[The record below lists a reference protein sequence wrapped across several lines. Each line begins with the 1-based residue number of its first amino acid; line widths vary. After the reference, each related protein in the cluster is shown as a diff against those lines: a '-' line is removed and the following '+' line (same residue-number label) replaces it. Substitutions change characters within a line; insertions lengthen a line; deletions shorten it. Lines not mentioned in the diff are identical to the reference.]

1 MEAERDGDRPTL
13 ERREPSSHPSLHL
26 GLLVFWVFRFQ
37 LQQYTPHLRRT
48 TTTSTP
54 AITPSFWAESAL
66 FKLKM
71 WCSHSSSGSNRP
83 RMSSSWTGFSESSPI
98 SRWKKPTPP
107 SPAFDSRFRSGS
119 FWTCLPKA
127 DDGYMIQGEIK
138 KINKV
143 ASKNYYF
150 NTIHVLFYLSF
161 FFQHMYYFIYL
172 FFLESM
178 VGSF

>member
-1 MEAERDGDRPTL
+1 MEAERDGDRATL

-26 GLLVFWVFRFQ
+26 GLLGFWVFRFP

-71 WCSHSSSGSNRP
+71 WCSHSTSGSNHP

-98 SRWKKPTPP
+98 SRWKKPTPL
-107 SPAFDSRFRSGS
+107 SPASNSRFRSGS
-119 FWTCLPKA
+119 FWTCLPMAKTFCL
-127 DDGYMIQGEIK
+127 
-138 KINKV
+138 V
-143 ASKNYYF
+143 
-150 NTIHVLFYLSF
+150 
-161 FFQHMYYFIYL
+161 
-172 FFLESM
+172 
-178 VGSF
+178 